1 LGRQQC
7 YLAGRESRTD
17 FSLAS
22 LFGGVWKVQ
31 SRSKRIR
38 SHLQNLWN
46 EQAARTPP
54 LGPAKILNRMIY
66 PQDIAEKELSCRSSV
81 LKDRVKT

>member
-1 LGRQQC
+1 LVVNSAILPDANPEQIFPWHLFLAVFGRCNPDQK
-7 YLAGRESRTD
+7 ESDRICKI
-17 FSLAS
+17 
-22 LFGGVWKVQ
+22 FGMNKP
-31 SRSKRIR
+31 
-38 SHLQNLWN
+38 
-46 EQAARTPP
+46 RTPP